1 MVRDQTPRELRRL
14 IQSSRACGSNMSLRA
29 FKRTCGTP
37 ELRTNCQN
45 DVEFVYPKK
54 VITTSLLR
62 SGREAKSWVIESTI
76 RIVRYLRAW
85 SSCRRH
91 LGRCRVAR
99 RLRNCVT
106 LCYSGVVRCSLREL
120 RIHEPKSPFVFH
132 QGPHQ
137 PRSREPGGHG
147 CGDDGVGGGISR
159 EPSLPLASA

>member
-1 MVRDQTPRELRRL
+1 MVCDQTPRELRRL
-14 IQSSRACGSNMSLRA
+14 TQSSRACCSNIIRRELS
-29 FKRTCGTP
+29 RTCGTP

-45 DVEFVYPKK
+45 DVELVYPKK

-62 SGREAKSWVIESTI
+62 SGRQTKSWVIESTI

-85 SSCRRH
+85 SSCGRH

-99 RLRNCVT
+99 RTRNCVT
-106 LCYSGVVRCSLREL
+106 VCYSGVVRCSLREL

-137 PRSREPGGHG
+137 PISPEPGRPG
-147 CGDDGVGGGISR
+147 CLGGRGR
-159 EPSLPLASA
+159 PVRAAP